1 MVHEPVP
8 SREKQEGMTVGNNN
22 YYGMDGMGWY
32 DFARR
37 MGFNGTP
44 EQLMAI
50 MLGNI
55 ERLADH
61 ALLANRD
68 ADAQHPMSAIAGLE
82 DELLRLERKIDEI
95 KGG

>member
-1 MVHEPVP
+1 MVHESVP
-8 SREKQEGMTVGNNN
+8 TREKQEGMTVGNNN

-55 ERLADH
+55 GALGDH
-61 ALLANRD
+61 DKLINRE
-68 ADAQHPMSAIAGLE
+68 ADAQHPITAIAGLKE
-82 DELLRLERKIDEI
+82 ELMRLEAKIDA
-95 KGG
+95 K